1 MLTADQ
7 IDALRDRAGEI
18 ADPILRYLL
27 EDIARRVAEAGQLTS
42 TASYQVWRAQQLG
55 FSQKEIKKRLQ
66 ELLNTSGAEIE
77 KLMTQSAEVGYSF
90 DLKHLPTAA
99 AIPFEE
105 NAAMQKLVS
114 AAVKLAQ
121 EDFTNLTQ
129 TLGMVDPYGH
139 VQPLRDAYRQCMD
152 YAFQQVF
159 TGATD
164 YNTAIRQATRNLA
177 DKGVRVIDYESGVH
191 TSLEAAVRRNIMGG
205 LGLMQEQIS
214 QQNHDEMGA
223 NGWEINAHAACAP
236 DHEPIQGRQ
245 YSDEAFKRLNGS
257 LKRRIGTLNCG
268 HKEFPIILG
277 VSEPQYTPAELE
289 AMRQQ
294 NARGVNIEGRHY
306 SMYEATQMQRKLERS
321 IRKQKKRILVDKAT
335 GDEEKLQIDQTKLRM
350 QNANYKKFS
359 DAAGLRTQNE
369 RAQVAGFGRKETAE
383 SAKAKA
389 KPKEQLYRPVN
400 RGESSSFQIRNDQS
414 VAVRKVDSYEN
425 VYISDKAKIKPK
437 ALHDINQNT
446 EAALKEWGVDLSN
459 KPGIVIVSPDEF
471 SAFGKYDPVENVV
484 YYTPQIAD
492 ADVMKDNGGLK
503 FVEYHEMWHAKQ
515 ADDFRKA
522 GWTITQENRERYIE
536 ELCKRAKKNIDKAGI
551 TAYNVREISD
561 YASNKFW
568 EGRYDEVEA
577 DYMAVRRAGRHVD

>member
-18 ADPILRYLL
+18 ANPILRYLL

-55 FSQKEIKKRLQ
+55 LSQKEIKKRLQ

-164 YNTAIRQATRNLA
+164 YNTAIRQATKNLA
-177 DKGVRVIDYESGVH
+177 DMGVRVIDYESGVH

-223 NGWEINAHAACAP
+223 DGWEISAHAASAP

-268 HKEFPIILG
+268 HAVFPIILG

-294 NARGVNIEGRHY
+294 NAKGVTIEGRHY
-306 SMYEATQMQRKLERS
+306 SLYEATQMQRKMERS

-359 DAAGLRTQNE
+359 DAAGLRTQRE
-369 RAQVAGFGRKETAE
+369 RTFVAGVGKQQSTRAN
-383 SAKAKA
+383 SIIASSKA
-389 KPKEQLYRPVN
+389 PSNEQLYRPVT
-400 RGESSSFQIRNDQS
+400 RGEPSSFQIRPDENIS
-414 VAVRKVDSYEN
+414 VRKVDSYEN
-425 VYISDKAKIKPK
+425 VYVSDKAQIKPR
-437 ALHDINQNT
+437 ALHEINRNT
-446 EAALKEWGVDLSN
+446 DEAMKNWEIDPGH
-459 KPGIVIVSPDEF
+459 KPKIVVVSPDEF
-471 SAFGKYDPVENVV
+471 PALGKYDPVENVV
-484 YYTPQIAD
+484 YYTPRITD
-492 ADVMKDNGGLK
+492 TDVMKDNGGLG
-503 FVEYHEMWHAKQ
+503 FVEYHEMWHMKQ
-515 ADDFRKA
+515 AENFREA
-522 GWTITQENRERYIE
+522 GWTITQENRGRYIE

-551 TAYNVREISD
+551 TAYNVRDISK
-561 YASNKFW
+561 YAKINYDT
-568 EGRYDEVEA
+568 ERYDEVEA
-577 DYMAVRRAGRHVD
+577 EYMATTKGK

>member
-1 MLTADQ
+1 MP
-7 IDALRDRAGEI
+7 EK
-18 ADPILRYLL
+18 
-27 EDIARRVAEAGQLTS
+27 AGQ
-42 TASYQVWRAQQLG
+42 
-55 FSQKEIKKRLQ
+55 
-66 ELLNTSGAEIE
+66 
-77 KLMTQSAEVGYSF
+77 
-90 DLKHLPTAA
+90 
-99 AIPFEE
+99 
-105 NAAMQKLVS
+105 
-114 AAVKLAQ
+114 
-121 EDFTNLTQ
+121 
-129 TLGMVDPYGH
+129 YGH

-164 YNTAIRQATRNLA
+164 YNTAIRQATKNLA

-223 NGWEINAHAACAP
+223 NGWEISAHAASAP

-277 VSEPQYTPAELE
+277 VSEPQYAPAELE

-294 NARGVNIEGRHY
+294 NAKGVTIEGRHY
-306 SMYEATQMQRKLERS
+306 SLYEATQMQRKMERS

-359 DAAGLRTQNE
+359 DAAGLRTQRE
-369 RAQVAGFGRKETAE
+369 RTFVAGFGKQQTTRTNSIIA
-383 SAKAKA
+383 SSKA
-389 KPKEQLYRPVN
+389 PSNEQLYRPVT

-492 ADVMKDNGGLK
+492 AATMKDNGGLG
-503 FVEYHEMWHAKQ
+503 FVEYHEMWHMKQ
-515 ADDFRKA
+515 ADDFRKNGQA
-522 GWTITQENRERYIE
+522 ITHENYGNYLEK
-536 ELCKRAKKNIDKAGI
+536 LCKESKKRLDKAGVD
-551 TAYNVREISD
+551 AYNVREISS
-561 YASNKFW
+561 YAFKNFRD
-568 EGRYDEVEA
+568 GRYDEVEA
-577 DYMAVRRAGRHVD
+577 EYMVVRRVGIHVD

>member
-1 MLTADQ
+1 MP
-7 IDALRDRAGEI
+7 EK
-18 ADPILRYLL
+18 
-27 EDIARRVAEAGQLTS
+27 AGQ
-42 TASYQVWRAQQLG
+42 
-55 FSQKEIKKRLQ
+55 
-66 ELLNTSGAEIE
+66 
-77 KLMTQSAEVGYSF
+77 
-90 DLKHLPTAA
+90 
-99 AIPFEE
+99 
-105 NAAMQKLVS
+105 
-114 AAVKLAQ
+114 
-121 EDFTNLTQ
+121 
-129 TLGMVDPYGH
+129 YGH

-164 YNTAIRQATRNLA
+164 YNTAIRQATKNLA

-191 TSLEAAVRRNIMGG
+191 TSLEASVRRNIMGG

-294 NARGVNIEGRHY
+294 NAKGVTIEGRHY
-306 SMYEATQMQRKLERS
+306 SLYEATQMQRKMERG
-321 IRKQKKRILVDKAT
+321 IRKQKQRILVDKAT
-335 GDEEKLQIDQTKLRM
+335 GDEEKILIDQTKLRM

-359 DAAGLRTQNE
+359 DAAGLRTQRE
-369 RAQVAGFGRKETAE
+369 RAQVAGFGRKEAE
-383 SAKAKA
+383 EAEKAKA

-492 ADVMKDNGGLK
+492 AATMKDNGGLG
-503 FVEYHEMWHAKQ
+503 FVEYHEMWHMKQ
-515 ADDFRKA
+515 AENFREA
-522 GWTITQENRERYIE
+522 GWTITQENRGRYIE

-551 TAYNVREISD
+551 TAYNVRDISK
-561 YASNKFW
+561 YAKINYDT
-568 EGRYDEVEA
+568 ERYDEVEA
-577 DYMAVRRAGRHVD
+577 EYMATTKGK

>member
-55 FSQKEIKKRLQ
+55 LSQKEIKKRLQ
-66 ELLNTSGAEIE
+66 ELLNASGAEIE
-77 KLMTQSAEVGYSF
+77 KLLTQSAEVGYSF

-139 VQPLRDAYRQCMD
+139 AQPLRDAYRQCMD
-152 YAFQQVF
+152 YAFEQVF

-164 YNTAIRQATRNLA
+164 YNTAIRQATKNLA
-177 DKGVRVIDYESGVH
+177 DMGVRVIDYESGVH

-223 NGWEINAHAACAP
+223 DGWEISAHSASAP
-236 DHEPIQGRQ
+236 DHEPIQGKQ
-245 YSDEAFKRLNGS
+245 YGDEEFKRLNGS

-268 HKEFPIILG
+268 HAVFPIILG
-277 VSEPQYTPAELE
+277 VSQPQYTPEELE
-289 AMRQQ
+289 AMRQA
-294 NARGVNIEGRHY
+294 NARGVTVEGRHY
-306 SMYEATQMQRKLERS
+306 SLYEATQMQRKMERG

-335 GDEEKLQIDQTKLRM
+335 GDEEKLLIDQTKLRM
-350 QNANYKKFS
+350 QNANYKRFS
-359 DAAGLRTQNE
+359 EAAGLRTQRE
-369 RAQVAGFGRKETAE
+369 RVQVAGFGRKEAAE
-383 SAKAKA
+383 AQKAVAKYSKVRYN
-389 KPKEQLYRPVN
+389 KDGTVVVTDDWSNQEKSTPPRKFRPNAVLQTKTVHRNGTSQIDRTIYDENGLMKTQIHTGPHN
-400 RGESSSFQIRNDQS
+400 RPDKHTRGFHGE
-414 VAVRKVDSYEN
+414 
-425 VYISDKAKIKPK
+425 
-437 ALHDINQNT
+437 
-446 EAALKEWGVDLSN
+446 
-459 KPGIVIVSPDEF
+459 
-471 SAFGKYDPVENVV
+471 
-484 YYTPQIAD
+484 
-492 ADVMKDNGGLK
+492 
-503 FVEYHEMWHAKQ
+503 HAH
-515 ADDFRKA
+515 
-522 GWTITQENRERYIE
+522 
-536 ELCKRAKKNIDKAGI
+536 
-551 TAYNVREISD
+551 D
-561 YASNKFW
+561 YAWDKDGARI
-568 EGRYDEVEA
+568 GRTDRDLTDDERLAHA
-577 DYMAVRRAGRHVD
+577 DLLKGDSDGQKGH

>member
-1 MLTADQ
+1 M
-7 IDALRDRAGEI
+7 
-18 ADPILRYLL
+18 
-27 EDIARRVAEAGQLTS
+27 
-42 TASYQVWRAQQLG
+42 
-55 FSQKEIKKRLQ
+55 
-66 ELLNTSGAEIE
+66 N
-77 KLMTQSAEVGYSF
+77 
-90 DLKHLPTAA
+90 H
-99 AIPFEE
+99 
-105 NAAMQKLVS
+105 
-114 AAVKLAQ
+114 
-121 EDFTNLTQ
+121 
-129 TLGMVDPYGH
+129 
-139 VQPLRDAYRQCMD
+139 
-152 YAFQQVF
+152 
-159 TGATD
+159 
-164 YNTAIRQATRNLA
+164 
-177 DKGVRVIDYESGVH
+177 KGC
-191 TSLEAAVRRNIMGG
+191 T
-205 LGLMQEQIS
+205 
-214 QQNHDEMGA
+214 
-223 NGWEINAHAACAP
+223 
-236 DHEPIQGRQ
+236 
-245 YSDEAFKRLNGS
+245 
-257 LKRRIGTLNCG
+257 
-268 HKEFPIILG
+268 
-277 VSEPQYTPAELE
+277 
-289 AMRQQ
+289 
-294 NARGVNIEGRHY
+294 IEGRHY
-306 SMYEATQMQRKLERS
+306 SLYEATQMQRKMERS

-335 GDEEKLQIDQTKLRM
+335 GDEEKLLIDQTKLRM

-359 DAAGLRTQNE
+359 DAAGLRTQRE
-369 RAQVAGFGRKETAE
+369 RTFVAGFGRKEAAE

-492 ADVMKDNGGLK
+492 AATMKDNGGLG
-503 FVEYHEMWHAKQ
+503 FVEYHEMWHMKQ

-522 GWTITQENRERYIE
+522 GWTITQENRGRYIE

-577 DYMAVRRAGRHVD
+577 DYMAVRRVGRHVD

>member
-27 EDIARRVAEAGQLTS
+27 EDISRRVAEAGQLTS

-55 FSQKEIKKRLQ
+55 LSQKEIKKRLQ

-139 VQPLRDAYRQCMD
+139 AQPLRDAYRQCMD
-152 YAFQQVF
+152 YAFEQVF

-164 YNTAIRQATRNLA
+164 YNTAIRQATKNLA
-177 DKGVRVIDYESGVH
+177 DMGVRVIDYESGVN

-223 NGWEINAHAACAP
+223 DGWEISAHSASAP
-236 DHEPIQGRQ
+236 DHEPIQGKQ
-245 YSDEAFKRLNGS
+245 YDDEEFKRLNGS

-268 HKEFPIILG
+268 HAVFPIILG

-294 NARGVNIEGRHY
+294 NAKGVTIEGRHY
-306 SMYEATQMQRKLERS
+306 SLYEATQMQRKLERS

-359 DAAGLRTQNE
+359 DAAGLRTQRE
-369 RAQVAGFGRKETAE
+369 RTFVAGVGRKEAE
-383 SAKAKA
+383 EAAKAKA
-389 KPKEQLYRPVN
+389 KPKEQFYRPVN
-400 RGESSSFQIRNDQS
+400 RGEPSSFQIRPNENIS
-414 VAVRKVDSYEN
+414 VRKVDSYEN
-425 VYISDKAKIKPK
+425 VYVSDKAQIKPR
-437 ALHDINQNT
+437 ALHEINRNT
-446 EAALKEWGVDLSN
+446 NEAMKNWEIDPKH
-459 KPGIVIVSPDEF
+459 KPKVVVVSPDEF
-471 SAFGKYDPVENVV
+471 PALGKYDPVENVV
-484 YYTPQIAD
+484 YYTPRITD
-492 ADVMKDNGGLK
+492 ADVMKDNGGLG
-503 FVEYHEMWHAKQ
+503 FVEYHEMWHMKQ
-515 ADDFRKA
+515 AENFREA
-522 GWTITQENRERYIE
+522 GWTITQENRGRYIE

-551 TAYNVREISD
+551 TAYNVRDISK
-561 YASNKFW
+561 YAKINYDT
-568 EGRYDEVEA
+568 ERYDEVEA
-577 DYMAVRRAGRHVD
+577 EYMATTKGK

>member
-1 MLTADQ
+1 MLTVDQ

-55 FSQKEIKKRLQ
+55 LSQKEIKKRLQ

-177 DKGVRVIDYESGVH
+177 DMGVRVIDYESGVH

-223 NGWEINAHAACAP
+223 NGWEISAHAASAP

-294 NARGVNIEGRHY
+294 NA
-306 SMYEATQMQRKLERS
+306 
-321 IRKQKKRILVDKAT
+321 
-335 GDEEKLQIDQTKLRM
+335 
-350 QNANYKKFS
+350 NYKKFS
-359 DAAGLRTQNE
+359 DAAGLRTQRE
-369 RAQVAGFGRKETAE
+369 RAQVAGFGRKEAE
-383 SAKAKA
+383 EAAKAKA

-492 ADVMKDNGGLK
+492 AATMKDNGGLG
-503 FVEYHEMWHAKQ
+503 FVEYHEMWHMKQ
-515 ADDFRKA
+515 ADDFRKNGQA
-522 GWTITQENRERYIE
+522 ITHENYGNYLEK
-536 ELCKRAKKNIDKAGI
+536 LCKESKKRLDKAGVD
-551 TAYNVREISD
+551 AYNVREISS
-561 YASNKFW
+561 YAFKNFRD
-568 EGRYDEVEA
+568 GRYDEVEA
-577 DYMAVRRAGRHVD
+577 EYMVVRRVGIHVD

>member
-1 MLTADQ
+1 MP
-7 IDALRDRAGEI
+7 EK
-18 ADPILRYLL
+18 
-27 EDIARRVAEAGQLTS
+27 AGQ
-42 TASYQVWRAQQLG
+42 
-55 FSQKEIKKRLQ
+55 
-66 ELLNTSGAEIE
+66 
-77 KLMTQSAEVGYSF
+77 
-90 DLKHLPTAA
+90 
-99 AIPFEE
+99 
-105 NAAMQKLVS
+105 
-114 AAVKLAQ
+114 
-121 EDFTNLTQ
+121 
-129 TLGMVDPYGH
+129 YGH

-164 YNTAIRQATRNLA
+164 YNTAIRQATKNLA
-177 DKGVRVIDYESGVH
+177 DMGVRVIDYESGVH

-268 HKEFPIILG
+268 HAVFPIILG
-277 VSEPQYTPAELE
+277 VSEPQYSPEELE

-294 NARGVNIEGRHY
+294 NAKGVTIEGRHY
-306 SMYEATQMQRKLERS
+306 SLYEATQMQRKMERS

-335 GDEEKLQIDQTKLRM
+335 GDEEKLRIDQTKLRM
-350 QNANYKKFS
+350 QNANYRKFS
-359 DAAGLRTQNE
+359 DAAGLRTQTE
-369 RAQVAGFGRKETAE
+369 RAQVAGFGRKEAE
-383 SAKAKA
+383 EAAKAKA

-400 RGESSSFQIRNDQS
+400 RGESSSFEIQRNQS
-414 VAVRKVDSYEN
+414 ITIRKVDSYEN
-425 VYISDKAKIKPK
+425 IYISDKAKIKPK

-471 SAFGKYDPVENVV
+471 SSFGKYDPVKNVV
-484 YYTPQIAD
+484 YYIPQIAD
-492 ADVMKDNGGLK
+492 AATMKDNGGLG
-503 FVEYHEMWHAKQ
+503 FVERHEMWHAKQ

-522 GWTITQENRERYIE
+522 GWTITQENRGRYIE

-551 TAYNVREISD
+551 TAYNVNEISD
-561 YASNKFW
+561 YAHRSFLD
-568 EGRYDEVEA
+568 GRYDEVEA
-577 DYMAVRRAGRHVD
+577 DYMAVRRASHHVD

>member
-55 FSQKEIKKRLQ
+55 LSQKEIKKRLQ
-66 ELLNTSGAEIE
+66 ELLNVSGAELE

-164 YNTAIRQATRNLA
+164 YNTAIRQATKNLA

-223 NGWEINAHAACAP
+223 NGWEISAHAASAP

-245 YSDEAFKRLNGS
+245 YSDEAFKRLNSS

-277 VSEPQYTPAELE
+277 VSEPQYSPAELE

-294 NARGVNIEGRHY
+294 NAKGVNIEGRHY
-306 SMYEATQMQRKLERS
+306 SLYEATQMQRKMERS

-359 DAAGLRTQNE
+359 DAAGLRTQRE
-369 RAQVAGFGRKETAE
+369 RAQVAGFGKQQSTRAN
-383 SAKAKA
+383 SIIASSKA
-389 KPKEQLYRPVN
+389 PSNEQLYRPVT
-400 RGESSSFQIRNDQS
+400 RGEPSSFQIRPNENIS
-414 VAVRKVDSYEN
+414 VRKVDSYEN

-471 SAFGKYDPVENVV
+471 SAFGK
-484 YYTPQIAD
+484 
-492 ADVMKDNGGLK
+492 
-503 FVEYHEMWHAKQ
+503 
-515 ADDFRKA
+515 
-522 GWTITQENRERYIE
+522 
-536 ELCKRAKKNIDKAGI
+536 
-551 TAYNVREISD
+551 
-561 YASNKFW
+561 
-568 EGRYDEVEA
+568 
-577 DYMAVRRAGRHVD
+577 

>member
-55 FSQKEIKKRLQ
+55 LSQKEIKKRLQ
-66 ELLNTSGAEIE
+66 ELLNVSGAEIE
-77 KLMTQSAEVGYSF
+77 KLLTQSAEVGYSF
-90 DLKHLPTAA
+90 DLKHLPTAE

-139 VQPLRDAYRQCMD
+139 AQPLRDAYRQCMD
-152 YAFQQVF
+152 YAFEQVF

-164 YNTAIRQATRNLA
+164 YNTAIRQATKNLA
-177 DKGVRVIDYESGVH
+177 DMGVQVIDYESGVH

-223 NGWEINAHAACAP
+223 DGWEISAHSASAP
-236 DHEPIQGRQ
+236 DHEPIQGKQ
-245 YSDEAFKRLNGS
+245 YGDEEFKRLNGS

-268 HKEFPIILG
+268 HAVFPIILG
-277 VSEPQYTPAELE
+277 VSQPQYTPEELE
-289 AMRQQ
+289 AMRQA
-294 NARGVNIEGRHY
+294 NARGVTVEGRHY
-306 SMYEATQMQRKLERS
+306 SLYEATQMQRKMERG

-335 GDEEKLQIDQTKLRM
+335 GDEEKLLIDQTKLRM

-359 DAAGLRTQNE
+359 EAAGLRTQRE
-369 RAQVAGFGRKETAE
+369 RVQVAGFGRKEAAE
-383 SAKAKA
+383 AQKAVAKYSKVRYNKDGTVVVTDDWTGKSHPHLSPTYTPNAVVDTLSQNGRQHDRSFYDANGRQVKQISNGPHGN
-389 KPKEQLYRPVN
+389 PKRHPYGQQ
-400 RGESSSFQIRNDQS
+400 GEH
-414 VAVRKVDSYEN
+414 A
-425 VYISDKAKIKPK
+425 
-437 ALHDINQNT
+437 HDIIW
-446 EAALKEWGVDLSN
+446 EDGKIVDR
-459 KPGIVIVSPDEF
+459 P
-471 SAFGKYDPVENVV
+471 
-484 YYTPQIAD
+484 
-492 ADVMKDNGGLK
+492 
-503 FVEYHEMWHAKQ
+503 
-515 ADDFRKA
+515 
-522 GWTITQENRERYIE
+522 
-536 ELCKRAKKNIDKAGI
+536 
-551 TAYNVREISD
+551 VREITEQERKE
-561 YASNKFW
+561 N
-568 EGRYDEVEA
+568 A
-577 DYMAVRRAGRHVD
+577 DIL